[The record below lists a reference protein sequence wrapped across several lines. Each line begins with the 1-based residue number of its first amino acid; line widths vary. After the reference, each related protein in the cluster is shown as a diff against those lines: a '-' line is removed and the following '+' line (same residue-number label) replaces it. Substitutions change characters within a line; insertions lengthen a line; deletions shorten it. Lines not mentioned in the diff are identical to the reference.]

1 MFATTDRLLE
11 IDLAAVARPAI
22 KDAAGRAV
30 GGTAAAEARSAGRA
44 GHKDLAAGQVVAV
57 VAGVAR
63 CLAMLAPAANK
74 KKRLFRQKQTK
85 VIFS

>member
-1 MFATTDRLLE
+1 MFAPTDRLLE
-11 IDLAAVARPAI
+11 IDLPAVARPAI

-44 GHKDLAAGQVVAV
+44 GHEDLAAGQVVAV

-63 CLAMLAPAANK
+63 HLAMLASAAN
-74 KKRLFRQKQTK
+74 QK
-85 VIFS
+85 